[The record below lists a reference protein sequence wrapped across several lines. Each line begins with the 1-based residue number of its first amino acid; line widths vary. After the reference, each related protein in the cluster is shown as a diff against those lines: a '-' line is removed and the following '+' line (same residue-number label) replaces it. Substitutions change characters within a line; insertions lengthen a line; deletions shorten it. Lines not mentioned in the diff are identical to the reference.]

1 MTYLSLSNQP
11 VARNEI
17 FSRGE
22 GRFQIARLWGNWN
35 TRRKVRALADQD
47 DRMLDDI
54 GVQRDEIRWAGK
66 LPLTINAAIALN
78 DRATR
83 RRSRNNSN

>member
-17 FSRGE
+17 FSRGK
-22 GRFQIARLWGNWN
+22 GRFQISRLWGNWN

-47 DRMLDDI
+47 DRILDDI
-54 GVQRDEIRWAGK
+54 GVQRDEIRWAGQ
-66 LPLTINAAIALN
+66 LPLTINAAIALH
-78 DRATR
+78 DRSAR
-83 RRSRNNSN
+83 RRHLAN